1 MYKSIKAVV
10 ILIGVFVIVVFSSQL
25 PTWSER
31 VVLGGI
37 GIVGFTILTILVGER
52 VRRVVEGYYTFM
64 RGGAEDGDL
73 VYVERGNALRLYFKR
88 RPHRVYVP
96 SNVMWVEIMPEWAK
110 ANKNL
115 IMKRIE
121 SQVGKH
127 WMFEDTEKR
136 ELILTQK
143 Q

>member
-10 ILIGVFVIVVFSSQL
+10 ILTGVFVIAVFSSQL

-31 VVLGGI
+31 FVLGGI
-37 GIVGFTILTILVGER
+37 GIVGFTILTVLVGER

-73 VYVERGNALRLYFKR
+73 VYVEGGNALRLYFKR
-88 RPHRVYVP
+88 RPHTVYVP
-96 SNVMWVEIMPEWAK
+96 SNVMWVEMMPEWAK
-110 ANKNL
+110 ANKTL